1 MAIIYNPMN
10 DVTPA
15 LSNIAEAVSRAIN
28 PFHDLQMTVRN
39 RAATDPTFAQKLS
52 DLNSATPGLLD
63 TLGLG
68 PVGKAIAKIPP
79 SAAQIIE
86 NQTRPAILAAAKN
99 PQNQQIAA
107 SKAVTGL
114 LPSGQA
120 KEEAAQTAI
129 ANPQTAQIA
138 GTKDVTGMT
147 PSEIMKENLE
157 AGNIQGAQQYFASNP
172 SATVS
177 DVAGG
182 LLSGKLSLADA
193 TNLFS
198 IPGTGKA
205 ISEAVNA
212 QMKMADIQATG
223 RLRYDLRADGIQEQ
237 FEKIRLAG
245 AMTAWRNNGGAGTPT
260 SYYQYM
266 WGGPDVQ
273 KHAMDLLANPS
284 SAQTQDDKNLIQTV
298 QAVQGSSMSKKLQQ
312 IDAASDKVRVAV
324 EHINNDAKKMDPDAI
339 TATLE
344 GLQQHLDVKAE
355 FGGQHLIAHYGKV
368 PGNAGFF
375 HPFGGNDQLYFTN
388 EGGKVVSPDMATSST
403 IDPKIAGVV
412 NTAFK
417 KYIQT
422 PPDQRA
428 NFFNSSLDSAT
439 VSQLKAIGT
448 TPDEIKRLVLL
459 RAGGLNPAIPVN
471 TDTSEQP

>member
-15 LSNIAEAVSRAIN
+15 LSNIAEAVGRAVN
-28 PFHDLQMTVRN
+28 PFHDLQMAVRN
-39 RAATDPTFAQKLS
+39 RVAQDPALAQHLA
-52 DLNSATPGLLD
+52 DLESSSPGTLD

-86 NQTRPAILAAAKN
+86 NQVRPAILAAAKN
-99 PQNQQIAA
+99 PQNQNIAA
-107 SKAVTGL
+107 SRAVTGL

-177 DVAGG
+177 DIAGG
-182 LLSGKLSLADA
+182 LLNGKLSLADA

-198 IPGTGKA
+198 MPGTGRA

-237 FEKIRLAG
+237 FEKIRLSRSVD
-245 AMTAWRNNGGAGTPT
+245 AWLKNGQAGTPE
-260 SYYQYM
+260 SYYSYM

-284 SAQTQDDKNLIQTV
+284 SAQTQDDKNLLQTV
-298 QAVQGSSMSKKLQQ
+298 QAVQGSSMANKLKQ
-312 IDAASDKVRVAV
+312 IDAETNYVRVAS
-324 EHINNDAKKMDPDAI
+324 EKLSADGKKMDPDAI
-339 TATLE
+339 TGTLT
-344 GLQQHLDVKAE
+344 GLQQHLDAKAQ
-355 FGGQHLIAHYGKV
+355 FGAQHLIAHYDYV
-368 PGNAGFF
+368 PGHSTFLGM
-375 HPFGGNDQLYFTN
+375 GKGDKQLFFTN

-412 NTAFK
+412 NTAFR

-459 RAGGLNPAIPVN
+459 RAGGLNPTMPVN